1 MHSTNYETDA
11 KENGG
16 LICTT
21 EQWFRSLQGRKV
33 DYDQVMRPLSNAY
46 DGMPLDHDFLK
57 HG

>member
-1 MHSTNYETDA
+1 MHSTDYETDA
-11 KENGG
+11 KENGE

-33 DYDQVMRPLSNAY
+33 DYDQVMRPLSNES
-46 DGMPLDHDFLK
+46 DSMLLENDFLK